1 MIVALS
7 TVTAI
12 VSLIGLVGAVREN
25 IPLIIIY
32 AIFLKF
38 IFTLN
43 FMIATHLK
51 PWLMAAMVIIVLLA
65 YSFCYLL
72 RRERISASVDIDVPE
87 VEYHTAKT
95 IAQKEK
101 NKKWRDQR
109 SSMSQWWV
117 QRMKISRISFRY
129 DLIKF
134 ILNCCYIAD
143 AKANVH
149 CICLR

>member
-72 RRERISASVDIDVPE
+72 RREQISASVDIDVPE
-87 VEYHTAKT
+87 VEYRTAKT

-101 NKKWRDQR
+101 NKK
-109 SSMSQWWV
+109 
-117 QRMKISRISFRY
+117 
-129 DLIKF
+129 
-134 ILNCCYIAD
+134 
-143 AKANVH
+143 
-149 CICLR
+149 